1 MRAKNAFDDDDAQPA
16 AAKPSTPPNQ
26 FKWADRA
33 GGRELAKLAAK
44 LTVVGRKNSPERMEY
59 LCRRIEL
66 FPNVSQ
72 AVAFA
77 GISVSTL
84 KYWLAKSEKGRP
96 GDGFDLELDDRK
108 GRFHEHWREAL
119 DSGVQLVED
128 SFVDRALNG
137 YYETLSDKGRVQYQ
151 YDKDLINLGLTG
163 PDAYLLD
170 EEGRPIP
177 ERIHLQDPD
186 VMQAVL
192 KAFRRDRWGQ
202 HDKLDVT
209 HRGGVMVVTAPA
221 LSSKELEE
229 REKRHTE
236 APIEVEFRE
245 VEPE

>member
-1 MRAKNAFDDDDAQPA
+1 MRPNDDENGPR
-16 AAKPSTPPNQ
+16 PPNWYM
-26 FKWADRA
+26 KVDRS
-33 GGRELAKLAAK
+33 GGRELAKLAAS
-44 LTVVGRKNSPERMEY
+44 LSLVGRKNSPERMEF

-66 FPNVSQ
+66 FPNITQ

-84 KYWLAKSEKGRP
+84 KYWLVRSAKGRP
-96 GDGFDLELDDRK
+96 GDGFDLTIDDRT
-108 GRFHEHWREAL
+108 GRFHELWQDAL
-119 DSGVQLVED
+119 DSGIQLVED
-128 SFVDRALNG
+128 SFIDRAFSG

-151 YDKDLINLGLTG
+151 YDQDLINLGYTG
-163 PDAYLLD
+163 PAAYLLD
-170 EEGRPIP
+170 DNGKPIP

-221 LSSKELEE
+221 LTSKELED
-229 REKRHTE
+229 REKRYAE